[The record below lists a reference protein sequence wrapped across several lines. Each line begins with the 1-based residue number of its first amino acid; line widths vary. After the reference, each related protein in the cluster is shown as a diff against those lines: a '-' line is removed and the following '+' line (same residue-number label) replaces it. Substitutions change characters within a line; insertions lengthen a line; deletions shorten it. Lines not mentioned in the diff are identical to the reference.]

1 MLLIVILIVALLV
14 LCIAV
19 MSNSDKKLGP
29 PSKPQSNISRKN
41 SNVGKVEIS
50 IEEAKELS
58 ANPNAPLRMATDVL
72 IAQDRG
78 EKTFFITPSTYKRL
92 RGKQG
97 QYKQLTTMKSPISQ
111 ITNIELAPDETT
123 LAESEIP
130 ASCKIGNLIFEKKY
144 HEAIQY
150 GLSLLERN
158 PTDCGVHVNLM
169 DAYFKARNDNPQ
181 YLNKSTYH
189 ARLAILYG
197 HHTGYAEDRLAKNL
211 DRAKY
216 YHQSLQLYDLILRD
230 DFHFSPHGCGK
241 KEIFAQRRNKAL
253 QRIDIA
259 QDSKNNVLFTPDEI
273 STIIKDVQYG
283 SNNIRI

>member
-1 MLLIVILIVALLV
+1 MLLIVIFIVVLLV

-19 MSNSDKKLGP
+19 MNGNSDNTKLTSP
-29 PSKPQSNISRKN
+29 LKPQSNISRKN
-41 SNVGKVEIS
+41 SNVDKVEIS

-58 ANPNAPLRMATDVL
+58 TNPNAPLRMATDVL

-78 EKTFFITPSTYKRL
+78 EKTFFIAPSTYKRL

-97 QYKQLTTMKSPISQ
+97 QYKQFTTMKSPISQ
-111 ITNIELAPDETT
+111 ITKIELEPDEAI

-130 ASCKIGNLIFEKKY
+130 AFCQIGNLIFEKKY
-144 HEAIQY
+144 HEAIEY
-150 GLSLLERN
+150 GLSLLEHN
-158 PTDCGVHVNLM
+158 PTDCGAHVNLM

-230 DFHFSPHGCGK
+230 DFHFSPHGCGDK
-241 KEIFAQRRNKAL
+241 AAFAKRRNKIFQKIDKAL
-253 QRIDIA
+253 DSEKDI
-259 QDSKNNVLFTPDEI
+259 LFTLDEI
-273 STIIKDVQYG
+273 SIIIKDVQYED
-283 SNNIRI
+283 SQI